1 MVKPTFHVECDVD
14 TFREKGP
21 MTSRAESTSEGF
33 YFTTQRLLNALKV
46 AEQQATL

>member
-21 MTSRAESTSEGF
+21 MTSRAESTSKGF
-33 YFTTQRLLNALKV
+33 HFTMQGLINALKV
-46 AEQQATL
+46 AEGQAPL